1 MTKMANTKQWK
12 DKLVL
17 DSINRWRALGLECK
31 DRLSEASVVKMC
43 TQGMVW
49 DLLYVLQMSKPQTF
63 QELATKAYDVEV
75 IIASRWQLS

>member
-1 MTKMANTKQWK
+1 MANTKQWK